1 MKIFRPQSLLAASV
15 VGAMLIS
22 GSARADEVLRVTN
35 AEVTVNC
42 PLTIGGSFDAK
53 TSALNGSVTP
63 DGSGALKGAF
73 AVDLMK
79 LETGISLRDRHL
91 RNNYLEV
98 QKGAD
103 LARRPSRA
111 S

>member
-42 PLTIGGSFDAK
+42 PLTIGGSFDA
-53 TSALNGSVTP
+53 
-63 DGSGALKGAF
+63 
-73 AVDLMK
+73 
-79 LETGISLRDRHL
+79 
-91 RNNYLEV
+91 
-98 QKGAD
+98 
-103 LARRPSRA
+103 
-111 S
+111 